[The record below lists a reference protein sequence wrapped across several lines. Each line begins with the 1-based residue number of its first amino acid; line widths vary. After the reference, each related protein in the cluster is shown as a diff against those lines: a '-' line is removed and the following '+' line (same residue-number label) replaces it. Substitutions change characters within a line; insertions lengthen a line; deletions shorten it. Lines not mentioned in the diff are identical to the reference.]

1 MFRKSI
7 LIAMSV
13 SLLAGSV
20 LQTAS
25 AQPYGGRDN
34 GRDYGRGNG
43 RDYGRGNSGT
53 SYDEA
58 YADGYHHGWD
68 DFRTKAPFNDR
79 SAGVNYNYN
88 QATRGQDPRRNND
101 PDQRWQQQ
109 YQRQYSYQDDNYYR
123 ECRTKTDPGG
133 IIAGALIGGLL
144 GNALGGGG
152 RRGGNSGVAT
162 IAGVVLGG
170 VAGASLTRS
179 MDCDD
184 RSYAYN
190 TYYTGF
196 NSGRAGVPYQW
207 RNPGNGHYGE
217 FQVNDYYSDQVGFRC
232 ANFTQQIYIDGRPQA
247 GSGRACQQPDGTWAV
262 VG

>member
-1 MFRKSI
+1 MIRKSI
-7 LIAMSV
+7 LIAMSA

-20 LQTAS
+20 FQTAS
-25 AQPYGGRDN
+25 AQPYN
-34 GRDYGRGNG
+34 
-43 RDYGRGNSGT
+43 GRGNSGPST
-53 SYDEA
+53 DDA

-79 SAGVNYNYN
+79 SAGVNYNY
-88 QATRGQDPRRNND
+88 QMAPPPPPSRGPDPRRNDD

-123 ECRTKTDPGG
+123 ECRTKTDPAGV
-133 IIAGALIGGLL
+133 IAGALIGGLL
-144 GNALGGGG
+144 GNALGSGG
-152 RRGGNSGVAT
+152 RRGNSGVAT

-170 VAGASLTRS
+170 ALGASLTKS

-217 FQVNDYYSDQVGFRC
+217 FRVNDYYSDPVGFRC
-232 ANFTQQIYIDGRPQA
+232 ANFTQQIYINNRPQA